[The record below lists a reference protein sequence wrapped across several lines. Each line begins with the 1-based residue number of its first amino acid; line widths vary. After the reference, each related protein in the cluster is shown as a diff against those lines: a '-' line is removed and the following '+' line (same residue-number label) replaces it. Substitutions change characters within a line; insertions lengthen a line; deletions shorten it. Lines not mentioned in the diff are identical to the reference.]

1 MPSLLRFLARRGLLP
16 RLSETERQALAEGTV
31 WLDGEIF
38 SGIPNL
44 RRILAEPYPELSAE
58 EQAFLDGPVEE
69 VCGLANP
76 WEIAHSRTIP
86 ESIWTYLR
94 EHRFFG
100 LSIPPAWG
108 GLGFSPLAAGA
119 VFGKLA
125 SRSLPLSAIVLIP
138 NSVGPA
144 ELLLAH
150 GTEEQRRHYLPR
162 LASGEEIPCFAL
174 TEPEAGSDA
183 ASLASVGEV
192 LKGPDGTPW
201 LLLSWKKR
209 YITLAPVATLLG
221 LAVRLHDPEN
231 LLGAGI
237 EPGITCVLVPT
248 SAPGVE
254 IGRRHDPAGIAIP
267 NGPTEGRNVLVPANQ
282 ILGGPEGAGK
292 GWAMLMEALS
302 AGRSISLPAQ
312 SVGGAKLAARV
323 VGAYAQV
330 RHQFGLPI
338 GRFEGIEE
346 PLARIAGE
354 TYRLEA
360 ARVFTAGAVGRG
372 EKPAVIGGTLKVE
385 TTERLRR
392 IVLDAMDVL
401 GGAGLCR
408 GPRNFL
414 PDGLG
419 AASIGI
425 TVEGANILTR
435 TLIVFGQGLFRSHP
449 YVRREIAAIEQQDE
463 SAFRRAVLG
472 HIAHF
477 LRLKLRTLRLDL
489 SRGHFTRIPTKGEHA
504 EDTAHLWRRLAWAS
518 ARFALLAQAT
528 LLREGAKLKRA
539 ERTSGRFADA
549 FGAIYLGFASLRRFE
564 AEGRRTDDLPFVQ
577 WSVERSL
584 ADVQTALETIL
595 RRHRGPLSAL
605 WRFLWR
611 ISPLGSGPSDA
622 LGGQLARALQ
632 TEGETRDRLTAG
644 IFLADDENEPLGRLE
659 KAFRLTRAAKAGD
672 AEAERLAAEAR
683 REAIEVD
690 SFTLAEYLGAAAED
704 LAATRVSEG

>member
-1 MPSLLRFLARRGLLP
+1 MPSLLHFLERRGLLP
-16 RLSETERQALAEGTV
+16 RLSDTERQALAAGTV

-38 SGIPNL
+38 SGRPNL

-58 EQAFLDGPVEE
+58 EQAFLDGPVEQ
-69 VCGLANP
+69 VCRLADP
-76 WEIAHSRTIP
+76 WAIARTRTVSEEIWRF
-86 ESIWTYLR
+86 LCDR
-94 EHRFFG
+94 RFFG

-150 GTEEQRRHYLPR
+150 GTEEQRRRYLPR
-162 LASGEEIPCFAL
+162 LARGEEIPCFAL

-183 ASLASVGEV
+183 AALASTGEV
-192 LKGPDGTPW
+192 IKGPDGTPW

-231 LLGAGI
+231 RLGHGV

-254 IGRRHDPAGIAIP
+254 IGRRHDPAGVAIP
-267 NGPTEGRNVLVPANQ
+267 NGPTEGRNVLVPASQ

-312 SVGGAKLAARV
+312 SAGGAKLAARV
-323 VGAYAQV
+323 AGAYAQV

-338 GRFEGIEE
+338 GRFEGIAE
-346 PLARIAGE
+346 PLERIAGE

-372 EKPAVIGGTLKVE
+372 EKPAVISGALKVE
-385 TTERLRR
+385 ATERLRA
-392 IVLDAMDVL
+392 IVLDAMDIL

-414 PDGLG
+414 PDGLAG
-419 AASIGI
+419 ASIGI
-425 TVEGANILTR
+425 TVEGANILNR
-435 TLIVFGQGLFRSHP
+435 SLIVFGQGLFRSHP
-449 YVRREIAAIEQQDE
+449 NIRQALAAIDSRDE
-463 SAFRRAVLG
+463 KGLRAALFG
-472 HIAHF
+472 HVGH
-477 LRLKLRTLRLDL
+477 LVRLALRTLRLDL
-489 SRGHFTRIPTKGEHA
+489 SRGLFTRSPVPGPPAK
-504 EDTAHLWRRLAWAS
+504 LWRRLAWAS
-518 ARFALLAQAT
+518 ARFALLAEAALFAQ
-528 LLREGAKLKRA
+528 GARLKRA
-539 ERTSGRFADA
+539 ESLSST
-549 FGAIYLGFASLRRFE
+549 ASRS
-564 AEGRRTDDLPFVQ
+564 PSI
-577 WSVERSL
+577 WERSPK
-584 ADVQTALETIL
+584 
-595 RRHRGPLSAL
+595 RRQRPA
-605 WRFLWR
+605 
-611 ISPLGSGPSDA
+611 
-622 LGGQLARALQ
+622 
-632 TEGETRDRLTAG
+632 
-644 IFLADDENEPLGRLE
+644 
-659 KAFRLTRAAKAGD
+659 
-672 AEAERLAAEAR
+672 
-683 REAIEVD
+683 
-690 SFTLAEYLGAAAED
+690 
-704 LAATRVSEG
+704 

>member
-1 MPSLLRFLARRGLLP
+1 MPSLLSFLERRGLLP
-16 RLSETERQALAEGTV
+16 RLSETERQALAAGTV

-38 SGIPNL
+38 SGRPNL

-69 VCGLANP
+69 VCRLANP
-76 WEIAHSRTIP
+76 WEIARSRTIP
-86 ESIWTYLR
+86 EPIWSYLR
-94 EHRFFG
+94 ERRFFG

-150 GTEEQRRHYLPR
+150 GTEEQRRRYLPR
-162 LASGEEIPCFAL
+162 LARGEEIPCFAL

-183 ASLASVGEV
+183 ASLSSTGEV
-192 LKGPDGTPW
+192 LKGSDGAPW
-201 LLLSWKKR
+201 LMLSWRKR

-221 LAVRLHDPEN
+221 LAVRLRDPEN
-231 LLGAGI
+231 LLGRGV

-267 NGPTEGRNVLVPANQ
+267 NGPTEGKNVLVPASQ
-282 ILGGPEGAGK
+282 ILGGPEGAGR

-312 SVGGAKLAARV
+312 SAGGAKLAARV
-323 VGAYAQV
+323 AGAYARV

-346 PLARIAGE
+346 PLGRIAGE

-372 EKPAVIGGTLKVE
+372 EKPAVISGALKVE
-385 TTERLRR
+385 STERLRR
-392 IVLDAMDVL
+392 IVLDATDIL
-401 GGAGLCR
+401 AGAALCR
-408 GPRNFL
+408 GPRNVL
-414 PDGLG
+414 PDALAG
-419 AASIGI
+419 ASIGI

-449 YVRREIAAIEQQDE
+449 HLGRALAAIETRDE
-463 SAFRRAVLG
+463 KALRRALLG
-472 HIAHF
+472 HAMHF
-477 LRLKLRTLRLDL
+477 LRLKLRVLRLDL
-489 SRGHFTRIPTKGEHA
+489 SRGLFARSPVPGPTAKH
-504 EDTAHLWRRLAWAS
+504 WRRLAWAS
-518 ARFALLAQAT
+518 ARFALLAEAALFAQ
-528 LLREGAKLKRA
+528 GARLKRA
-539 ERTSGRFADA
+539 ERLSGRFADA
-549 FGAIYLGFASLRRFE
+549 FGAIYLGFCALRRFA
-564 AEGRRTDDLPFVQ
+564 AEGAKEEDLPFVR
-577 WSVERSL
+577 WAVETTL
-584 ADVQTALETIL
+584 ADAQSALDGIL
-595 RRHRGPLSAL
+595 ANFSGRPSSIARGP
-605 WRFLWR
+605 WRLLWR
-611 ISPLGSGPSDA
+611 ISPLGHPPKDA
-622 LGGQLARALQ
+622 LGAELARGLQ
-632 TEGETRDRLTAG
+632 EDGAQRERLTSG
-644 IFLADDENEPLGRLE
+644 IYLPAEETEALARLE
-659 KAFRLTRAAKAGD
+659 KAFRLTLAGD
-672 AEAERLAAEAR
+672 PAAEEAR
-683 REAIEVD
+683 RAAIEVD
-690 SFTLAEYLGAAAED
+690 SFALADYLGVEAE
-704 LAATRVSEG
+704 

>member
-1 MPSLLRFLARRGLLP
+1 MPSLLSFLERRGLLP
-16 RLSETERQALAEGTV
+16 RLSETERQALAAGTV

-38 SGIPNL
+38 SGGPNL
-44 RRILAEPYPELSAE
+44 RRILAEPYPELSVE

-69 VCGLANP
+69 VCRLANP
-76 WEIAHSRTIP
+76 WEIARSRTIP
-86 ESIWTYLR
+86 ASIWAYLR

-100 LSIPPAWG
+100 LSIPTEWG

-150 GTEEQRRHYLPR
+150 GTQEQRGRYLPR
-162 LASGEEIPCFAL
+162 LANGEEIPCFAL

-183 ASLASVGEV
+183 AALSSVGEV

-221 LAVRLHDPEN
+221 LAVRLRDPEN
-231 LLGAGI
+231 LLGAGV

-254 IGRRHDPAGIAIP
+254 IGRRHDPAGVAIP
-267 NGPTEGRNVLVPANQ
+267 NGPTEGRNVLVPASQ
-282 ILGGPEGAGK
+282 ILGGPKGAGQ

-312 SVGGAKLAARV
+312 AVGGAKLAARV
-323 VGAYAQV
+323 VGAYARI

-360 ARVFTAGAVGRG
+360 ARAFTAGAVGRG
-372 EKPAVIGGTLKVE
+372 EKPAVISGALKVE
-385 TTERLRR
+385 STERVRG

-419 AASIGI
+419 GASIGI

-435 TLIVFGQGLFRSHP
+435 SLIVFGQGLFRSHP
-449 YVRREIAAIEQQDE
+449 YIRRALAAIETRNE
-463 SAFRRAVLG
+463 KELRRTLLG
-472 HIAHF
+472 HVFHF
-477 LRLKLRTLRLDL
+477 LRLELRTLRLDL
-489 SRGHFTRIPTKGEHA
+489 SRGFFTHSPVSGPTA
-504 EDTAHLWRRLAWAS
+504 EPWRRLAWAS
-518 ARFALLAQAT
+518 ARFALLAEAALFAQ
-528 LLREGAKLKRA
+528 GARLKRA
-539 ERTSGRFADA
+539 ERLSGRFADA
-549 FGAIYLGFASLRRFE
+549 FGAIYLGFCALRRHA
-564 AEGRRTDDLPFVQ
+564 AEGACEEDLPFVR
-577 WSVERSL
+577 WAVETSL
-584 ADVQTALETIL
+584 ADVQAALDGIL
-595 RRHRGPLSAL
+595 ANFAGRLSIIAHGP
-605 WRFLWR
+605 WRWLWR
-611 ISPLGSGPSDA
+611 ISPLGHPPKDA
-622 LGGQLARALQ
+622 LGAELAQRLQ
-632 TEGETRDRLTAG
+632 VEGAQRDRLTSG
-644 IFLADDENEPLGRLE
+644 IYLPTDEAEALARLE
-659 KAFRLTRAAKAGD
+659 KAFRLTLADDTA
-672 AEAERLAAEAR
+672 AAEAR
-683 REAIEVD
+683 RAAIEVD
-690 SFTLAEYLGAAAED
+690 SFSLAEYLGGVLEETASTHAGG
-704 LAATRVSEG
+704 V

>member
-1 MPSLLRFLARRGLLP
+1 MPSLLNFLERRGLLP
-16 RLSETERQALAEGTV
+16 RLSETERQALAAGTV

-38 SGIPNL
+38 SGRPNL

-69 VCGLANP
+69 VCRLANP
-76 WEIAHSRTIP
+76 WEIARSRTIP
-86 ESIWTYLR
+86 ETIWSFLR
-94 EHRFFG
+94 QHRFFG

-150 GTEEQRRHYLPR
+150 GTEEQRRRYLPR

-183 ASLASVGEV
+183 AALASVGEV
-192 LKGPDGTPW
+192 IKGPDGAPW

-231 LLGAGI
+231 LLGRGV

-254 IGRRHDPAGIAIP
+254 VGRRHDPAGVAIP
-267 NGPTEGRNVLVPANQ
+267 NGPTEGRNVLVPASQ
-282 ILGGPEGAGK
+282 ILGGPEGAGY

-323 VGAYAQV
+323 AGTYAQV

-372 EKPAVIGGTLKVE
+372 EKPAVISGALKVE
-385 TTERLRR
+385 ATERLRR

-414 PDGLG
+414 PDGL
-419 AASIGI
+419 ASASIGI

-449 YVRREIAAIEQQDE
+449 YIRRALAAIETRNE
-463 SAFRRAVLG
+463 NGLRKALLG
-472 HIAHF
+472 HFFHF

-489 SRGHFTRIPTKGEHA
+489 SRGRFTCSPMPGPTAK
-504 EDTAHLWRRLAWAS
+504 LWRRLAWAS
-518 ARFALLAQAT
+518 ARFALLAEAALFAQ
-528 LLREGAKLKRA
+528 GARLKRA
-539 ERTSGRFADA
+539 ERLSGRFADA
-549 FGAIYLGFASLRRFE
+549 FGAIYLGLCALRRHA
-564 AEGRRTDDLPFVQ
+564 AESAREEDLPFVR
-577 WSVERSL
+577 WAVEKSL
-584 ADVQTALETIL
+584 ADVQTALDGIL
-595 RRHRGPLSAL
+595 ANFTGRLTAITRGP
-605 WRFLWR
+605 WRWVWR
-611 ISPLGSGPSDA
+611 ISPLGHPPDDA
-622 LGGQLARALQ
+622 LGAELAKKLQ
-632 TEGETRDRLTAG
+632 AAGEQRDRLTAG
-644 IFLADDENEPLGRLE
+644 IYLPTEENEALGRLE
-659 KAFRLTRAAKAGD
+659 KAFRLTLADDPA
-672 AEAERLAAEAR
+672 AAEAR

-690 SFTLAEYLGAAAED
+690 SFTLAEYLGAVAEE
-704 LAATRVSEG
+704 AATARAI